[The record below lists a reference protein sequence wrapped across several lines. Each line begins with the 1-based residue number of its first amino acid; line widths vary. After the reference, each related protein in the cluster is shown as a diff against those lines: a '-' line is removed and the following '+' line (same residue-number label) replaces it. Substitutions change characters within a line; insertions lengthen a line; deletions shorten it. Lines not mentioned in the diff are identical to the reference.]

1 MADYYAILGVDSSA
15 SQESIKIAYRRLA
28 RENHPDR
35 NVNSNE
41 NQKSG
46 FAMQMAQL
54 NEAYSVL
61 SDSKRRREYDEKLRV
76 EGILS
81 SRSHTV
87 TATAESRTEVR
98 SSTVTGTL
106 QKTRTRP
113 RTGAEA
119 SIVSE
124 YGSHLRAVLQADNKT
139 FSWKKLD
146 MDGFDWGLEA
156 SFWASHYCVAL
167 RGFAELNAAAAKKFL
182 NYAQIAIARGNR
194 QLKTNYFLFL
204 IPFHRLTE
212 WDSVSVQC
220 QQFVTDPSHTGLS
233 KVPSGILLLD
243 MQRSRTLRF
252 GAVVDDKRFQ
262 KLLELVGTPR

>member
-1 MADYYAILGVDSSA
+1 VPDYYAILGVDSGA
-15 SQESIKIAYRRLA
+15 SHESIKIAYRRLA

-46 FAMQMAQL
+46 FAMQMLQL
-54 NEAYSVL
+54 NEAYAVL

-81 SRSHTV
+81 SRSHTATV
-87 TATAESRTEVR
+87 TTDTKTEVR
-98 SSTVTGTL
+98 PSPPPKVQVRS
-106 QKTRTRP
+106 RP
-113 RTGAEA
+113 HTDAEA

-124 YGSHLRAVLQADNKT
+124 YGGHLRAVLQADKKK
-139 FSWKKLD
+139 FSWKKMDL
-146 MDGFDWGLEA
+146 DGFDWGLEA
-156 SFWASHYCVAL
+156 SFWTSHYCVAL
-167 RGFAELNAAAAKKFL
+167 RGFADLNAAAAKKFL

-194 QLKTNYFLFL
+194 QLKKSYFLFL

-220 QQFVTDPSHTGLS
+220 QQFVTDPNHTGLS
-233 KVPSGILLLD
+233 KVPGGILLLD

-252 GAVVDDKRFQ
+252 GPAVDDERFQ
-262 KLLELVGTPR
+262 KLVEYVGTPR

>member
-46 FAMQMAQL
+46 FAIQMAQL

-61 SDSKRRREYDEKLRV
+61 SDSKRRREYDERLRV

-81 SRSHTV
+81 SRSPAV
-87 TATAESRTEVR
+87 ATAPEPRTEVR
-98 SSTVTGTL
+98 SHAATA
-106 QKTRTRP
+106 QKARARP
-113 RTGAEA
+113 RTAAEE

-124 YGSHLRAVLQADNKT
+124 YGSHLRTVLQANKKT
-139 FSWKKLD
+139 FSWKKIDL
-146 MDGFDWGLEA
+146 DGFDWGLEA

-167 RGFAELNAAAAKKFL
+167 RGFAELDAAAARKLL
-182 NYAQIAIARGNR
+182 NYAQIAIARSNR
-194 QLKTNYFLFL
+194 QLKTSYFLFL
-204 IPFHRLTE
+204 IPFLHLTE

-220 QQFVTDPSHTGLS
+220 QQFVTDAGHTGLS
-233 KVPSGILLLD
+233 RVPGGIHLLD
-243 MQRSRTLRF
+243 MQHSRTLRF
-252 GAVVDDKRFQ
+252 GHVVDDKRFQ
-262 KLLELVGTPR
+262 KLVEHIGTPR